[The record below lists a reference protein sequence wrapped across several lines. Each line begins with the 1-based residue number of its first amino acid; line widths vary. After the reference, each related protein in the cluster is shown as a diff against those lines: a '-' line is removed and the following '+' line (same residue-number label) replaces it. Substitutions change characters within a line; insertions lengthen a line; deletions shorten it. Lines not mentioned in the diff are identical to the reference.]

1 LADIYLNRFPT
12 SNACTVH
19 STYCPF
25 LHYFVEIIFFS
36 FIYFDSG
43 SMAHKNNR
51 QIAIDKKTV
60 QKDKKDYTII
70 NT

>member
-1 LADIYLNRFPT
+1 
-12 SNACTVH
+12 
-19 STYCPF
+19 
-25 LHYFVEIIFFS
+25 
-36 FIYFDSG
+36 
-43 SMAHKNNR
+43 MAHKNNR